1 MYIISPA
8 QEIIEYTLQRTTI
21 QHFPI
26 YGVRSSGEMESLKS
40 MAHPAVWPNV
50 KAHITTSL
58 TIVKNLSDFAQ
69 ELSQMYEHH
78 AEELQLLVG
87 NYRKKN
93 AELRKDGPRTALIAL
108 WEGLLAEVEA
118 DSTAHGEVAS
128 VLGRTVSRHTLERS
142 FYRKVQARKLL
153 AHRESLDTII
163 TKSED
168 TLSKCRQDY
177 KAAYLS
183 HAQTPNNTATLAAY
197 IDSHNTYVT
206 QLHAT
211 NAMVETYSRETLPD
225 LLGELE
231 EVYVDICST
240 LSEAIA
246 QGAEIISNR
255 AGAQS
260 RRYCRIW
267 NESKAVDPQQDTA
280 TLMRSTTIPTQPH
293 NTHRLRLFTPPHNE
307 SEGES
312 PVQGFNNQLVNDRLA
327 SVQVPPRYEGLCEEA
342 NQLQTHIQ
350 QLQDSLSTMLRIQ
363 QRSIESSLFNKANE
377 IQEDISLKRYDLK
390 NAQLNLAAVK
400 ATKEL
405 FAAKLESAEGTSSSE
420 RKMSSSSTASMKSKW
435 LKAFK
440 SLKTPPPNGKE
451 VEKEKKNQMYH
462 AVSTII
468 AMRRNG
474 KELNM
479 ISGDSAHQFQE
490 YTYKKITPC
499 DVCSQVLRGHTRQ
512 GLKCRLCKLNVHLD
526 CQERVGKCQTK
537 SRLLRRQKS
546 SSEIETRGGNP
557 PEDEGPLDV
566 GRLRPGRSV
575 SPGGTSDKDRGISS
589 RSVTFREPED
599 QGVSGGGYPGDGSD
613 STYQVLKTANDLS
626 NERKP
631 SRRPTSGP
639 PQQPHSASSDYAGHH
654 RRRRLG
660 GMRLF
665 MFGSKSQDRAA
676 SLPETP
682 HSPRRQKLN
691 LRMKSLSLDSP
702 ESTEHNQRRR
712 AVATHSGHGSAQA
725 SSHSSSSRLQS
736 PSSPVHNRRLLSA
749 RNMRMSS
756 VELPDDN
763 EKSVSSASTSPCPS
777 PVRDLNKKP
786 HRLLPTN
793 LYVVLY
799 NFKSR
804 HSDELDLKAGYKV
817 TVIDTSDPDWWRGK
831 CLGRVGYFPS
841 QYVAK
846 LQPGETPLQVKH
858 NLQVGDNM
866 LLRDQIVIQIGD
878 EVDGMVMIRCSD
890 NRQGV
895 CPVKYLTAV

>member
-557 PEDEGPLDV
+557 PEDE
-566 GRLRPGRSV
+566 
-575 SPGGTSDKDRGISS
+575 
-589 RSVTFREPED
+589 
-599 QGVSGGGYPGDGSD
+599 
-613 STYQVLKTANDLS
+613 A
-626 NERKP
+626 
-631 SRRPTSGP
+631 
-639 PQQPHSASSDYAGHH
+639 
-654 RRRRLG
+654 
-660 GMRLF
+660 
-665 MFGSKSQDRAA
+665 
-676 SLPETP
+676 P

>member
-557 PEDEGPLDV
+557 PEDEG
-566 GRLRPGRSV
+566 
-575 SPGGTSDKDRGISS
+575 
-589 RSVTFREPED
+589 
-599 QGVSGGGYPGDGSD
+599 GYPGDGSD

-639 PQQPHSASSDYAGHH
+639 PQQPHSASSGQLLYSSEDPYQEVIGPIKTA
-654 RRRRLG
+654 
-660 GMRLF
+660 
-665 MFGSKSQDRAA
+665 
-676 SLPETP
+676 P

>member
-639 PQQPHSASSDYAGHH
+639 PQQPHSASSGQLLY
-654 RRRRLG
+654 
-660 GMRLF
+660 
-665 MFGSKSQDRAA
+665 
-676 SLPETP
+676 
-682 HSPRRQKLN
+682 
-691 LRMKSLSLDSP
+691 
-702 ESTEHNQRRR
+702 
-712 AVATHSGHGSAQA
+712 
-725 SSHSSSSRLQS
+725 SSEDPYQEVIGPIKTA